1 MVFWLLGII
10 LIIALIVSLI
20 IYRRWLER
28 KKQIA
33 VIKEKWGKPYY
44 TDINFALASIYLDA
58 NPEANKITG
67 DTANDLD
74 LDNIF
79 AYIDR
84 TNSKPGQQYLYNK
97 LHNPELDIVV
107 LKQLDKDVT
116 SLGNDRTKQEKIELE
131 LSKLNSNNAYYLPEL
146 FVKEQQA
153 LFTPLQTSYI
163 QISWILMIGLILMLC
178 LVTSQVYFLA
188 LIGLAVVNTIIHYKN
203 KGKIAQYTHSLPQLL
218 ILNKVGRWL
227 ILNVGE
233 RGNETVFNSL
243 NKLDKLKRSLLFV
256 NFQNSIGGDPIDIFA
271 AMFEFIKTIFLLES
285 LMFITSIRQVNK
297 YRKEIETIYKYV
309 AEIDMLISIDSVRI
323 GLPYYAKPEFTSGD
337 QELKITELYHPLVE
351 NCIANSIC
359 SNLNKGGLI
368 TGSNMSGKTTF
379 IRAVAL
385 NTLLAQTIYTCC
397 AKEYHAPL
405 LNIHTSIRVSD
416 DIEEHKSYF
425 QAEAL
430 AVLDIVN
437 RCGIDEPFRSLVIID
452 EIFRGTNT
460 IERIAAAKSVLS
472 YLTANRNFVFVSTHD
487 LELAELLGDEYAIY
501 SFEEMVNDKRLV
513 FDYKIKEGLL
523 KNKNGIAILQFL
535 GYPQSV
541 VDDAAKVSLLLR
553 EKYQL

>member
-1 MVFWLLGII
+1 MIYWVLGII
-10 LIIALIVSLI
+10 LIIALIVSLAF
-20 IYRRWLER
+20 YKRWLET
-28 KKQIA
+28 KKKIA
-33 VIKEKWGKPYY
+33 AIKEKWGKPYY
-44 TDINFALASIYLDA
+44 NDQNFNLVRLYLNSDGD
-58 NPEANKITG
+58 PGKITG
-67 DTANDLD
+67 TTANDLD
-74 LDNIF
+74 LDNVF

-84 TNSKPGQQYLYNK
+84 TNSKPGQQYLYKK
-97 LHNPELDIVV
+97 LHDPELDIDL

-116 SLGNDRTKQEKIELE
+116 SLGKDRNKQEIIELE
-131 LSKLNSNNAYYLPEL
+131 LSKLNTQNAYYLPEL
-146 FVKEQQA
+146 FVKEQQP

-163 QISWILMIGLILMLC
+163 QISWIVMICLIVMLC
-178 LVTSQVYFLA
+178 LVHSQVYFLA
-188 LIGLAVVNTIIHYKN
+188 LLGLAILNTALHYKN
-203 KGKIAQYTHSLPQLL
+203 KGKVAQYTHSLPQLL
-218 ILNKVGRWL
+218 ALNKVGWWL
-227 ILNVGE
+227 IKNVAE
-233 RGNETVFNSL
+233 RGNETVLNSL
-243 NKLDKLKRSLLFV
+243 SKVDKLKRSLLFV
-256 NFQNSIGGDPIDIFA
+256 NFQNGIGSDPTDIFA
-271 AMFEFIKTIFLLES
+271 AIFEFIKTVFLLEP
-285 LMFITSIRQVNK
+285 LMFITSIKRVNK
-297 YRKEIETIYKYV
+297 SLKEIEAVYKYV
-309 AEIDMLISIDSVRI
+309 AEIDILISIDSVRV
-323 GLPYYAKPEFTSGD
+323 GLPYYAKPEFSTSD
-337 QELKITELYHPLVE
+337 SELKITELYHPLVE
-351 NCIANSIC
+351 NCVANSIF
-359 SNLNKGGLI
+359 STVDKGGLI

-397 AKEYHAPL
+397 AKEYNAPL

-501 SFEEMVNDKRLV
+501 SFEELVDDKRLV

-523 KNKNGIAILQFL
+523 KNKNGIAILQSL

-541 VDDAAKVSLLLR
+541 VDDAGKVSEQLR

>member
-1 MVFWLLGII
+1 MIYWVLGII
-10 LIIALIVSLI
+10 LIIGLIVSLA
-20 IYRRWLER
+20 IYKRQLET
-28 KKQIA
+28 KKRIA
-33 VIKEKWGKPYY
+33 AIREKWGNPYY
-44 TDINFALASIYLDA
+44 NDLNFNLARLYLDSDVE
-58 NPEANKITG
+58 NNKITG

-79 AYIDR
+79 AFIDR
-84 TNSKPGQQYLYNK
+84 TNSKPGQQYLYKK
-97 LHNPELDIVV
+97 LHDPELDIDV
-107 LKQLDKDVT
+107 LKQLDKDVI
-116 SLGNDRTKQEKIELE
+116 SLGKDRVKQEKIELQ
-131 LSKLNSNNAYYLPEL
+131 LSKLNSKNAYYLPEL
-146 FVKEQQA
+146 FVKEQQP

-163 QISWILMIGLILMLC
+163 QISWIVMICLIVMLC
-178 LVTSQVYFLA
+178 LITSQVYFLA
-188 LIGLAVVNTIIHYKN
+188 LIGLALVNTALHYKN

-227 ILNVGE
+227 IMNVAQ
-233 RGNETVFNSL
+233 RGNENILHSL

-256 NFQNSIGGDPIDIFA
+256 NFQNNISGDPIDVFA
-271 AMFEFIKTIFLLES
+271 AIFEFIKTIFLLES
-285 LMFITSIRQVNK
+285 LMFITSIKRVNK
-297 YRKEIETIYKYV
+297 SRKEIEIIYKYV
-309 AEIDMLISIDSVRI
+309 AEIDILISIDSVRI
-323 GLPYYAKPEFTSGD
+323 GLPYYAKPEFSASD
-337 QELKITELYHPLVE
+337 SDLKITELYHPLVE
-351 NCIANSIC
+351 NCVANSIF
-359 SNLNKGGLI
+359 SSVDKGGLI

-405 LNIHTSIRVSD
+405 LAIHTSIRVSD

-437 RCGIDEPFRSLVIID
+437 KCGINEPFRSLVIID

-472 YLTANRNFVFVSTHD
+472 YLTTNRNFVFVSTHD

-501 SFEEMVNDKRLV
+501 SFEELVNDKRLV

-523 KNKNGIAILQFL
+523 KNKNGIAILQSL

-541 VDDAAKVSLLLR
+541 VDDAGKVSEQLR

>member
-1 MVFWLLGII
+1 MIYWLLGII
-10 LIIALIVSLI
+10 LIIAAIVSLI
-20 IYRRWLER
+20 VYRKRLEKQ
-28 KKQIA
+28 KKVA
-33 VIKEKWGKPYY
+33 VIQEKWGKPYY
-44 TDINFALASIYLDA
+44 TDMNAGLVRLYLDA
-58 NPEANKITG
+58 NPQANKITS

-84 TNSKPGQQYLYNK
+84 TNSKPGQQYLYKK
-97 LHNPELDIVV
+97 LHNPDLDIDL

-116 SLGNDRTKQEKIELE
+116 SLGKDRVKQEKIEME

-146 FVKEQQA
+146 FVKEQQP

-163 QISWILMIGLILMLC
+163 QISWLVMIGLIVMLC

-188 LIGLAVVNTIIHYKN
+188 LIGLAVVNTILHYKN

-227 ILNVGE
+227 IVNIAE
-233 RGNETVFNSL
+233 RGNETVLNSL

-256 NFQNSIGGDPIDIFA
+256 NFQNSISGDPLDIFA
-271 AMFEFIKTIFLLES
+271 AIFEFIKTIFLLES

-297 YRKEIETIYKYV
+297 YRKEIETVYKYV
-309 AEIDMLISIDSVRI
+309 AEIDVLISINSVRI
-323 GLPYYAKPEFTSGD
+323 GLPYFAKPEFSAND
-337 QELKITELYHPLVE
+337 QELSIIELYHPLVD
-351 NCIANSIC
+351 NCVANSIVA
-359 SNLNKGGLI
+359 NVNKGGLI

-397 AKEYHAPL
+397 AKEYRSPL

-437 RCGIDEPFRSLVIID
+437 KCGVNEPFRSLVIID

-501 SFEEMVNDKRLV
+501 SFEELVNDKRLV
-513 FDYKIKEGLL
+513 FDYKIKQGLL
-523 KNKNGIAILQFL
+523 KNKNGIAILQSL

-541 VDDAAKVSLLLR
+541 VDDAGKASEQLR

>member
-1 MVFWLLGII
+1 MIYWVLGII
-10 LIIALIVSLI
+10 LIIGLIVSLA
-20 IYRRWLER
+20 IYKRRLET
-28 KKQIA
+28 KKKIA
-33 VIKEKWGKPYY
+33 AIKEKWGKPYY
-44 TDINFALASIYLDA
+44 NDVNFNLASLYLDSDA
-58 NPEANKITG
+58 ENNKITG

-84 TNSKPGQQYLYNK
+84 TNSKPGQQYLYKK
-97 LHNPELDIVV
+97 LHYPELDIDV
-107 LKQLDKDVT
+107 LKQLDKDVLT
-116 SLGNDRTKQEKIELE
+116 LAKDRGKQERIELE
-131 LSKLNSNNAYYLPEL
+131 LSKLNTKNACYLPEL

-163 QISWILMIGLILMLC
+163 QISWIVMTCLIVMLS
-178 LVTSQVYFLA
+178 LVHSQIYFLV
-188 LIGLAVVNTIIHYKN
+188 LIGLAILNTVLHYKN
-203 KGKIAQYTHSLPQLL
+203 KGKVAQYTHSLPQLL
-218 ILNKVGRWL
+218 LLNKVGWWL
-227 ILNVGE
+227 IRNVAVC
-233 RGNETVFNSL
+233 GNETVLNSL
-243 NKLDKLKRSLLFV
+243 SKVDKLKRSLLFV
-256 NFQNSIGGDPIDIFA
+256 NFQNGIGSDPSDVFA
-271 AMFEFIKTIFLLES
+271 AIFEFIKTVFLLEP
-285 LMFITSIRQVNK
+285 LMFITSIKRVNK
-297 YRKEIETIYKYV
+297 SRKEIETIYKYV
-309 AEIDMLISIDSVRI
+309 AEIDVLISIDSVRV
-323 GLPYYAKPEFTSGD
+323 GLPYYAKPEFSDGD
-337 QELKITELYHPLVE
+337 SELNITELYHLLVE
-351 NCIANSIC
+351 NCVANSIF
-359 SNLNKGGLI
+359 SNVDKGGLI

-379 IRAVAL
+379 IRAVAI

-397 AKEYHAPL
+397 AKAYKAPL

-437 RCGIDEPFRSLVIID
+437 RCGINEPFRSLVIID

-501 SFEEMVNDKRLV
+501 SFEELVDDKRLV

-523 KNKNGIAILQFL
+523 KNKNGIAILQSL

-541 VDDAAKVSLLLR
+541 VNDAGEVSEQLR

>member
-1 MVFWLLGII
+1 MIYWVLGII
-10 LIIALIVSLI
+10 LIIGLIVSLA
-20 IYRRWLER
+20 IYKRQLET
-28 KKQIA
+28 KKRIA
-33 VIKEKWGKPYY
+33 AIREKWGKPYY
-44 TDINFALASIYLDA
+44 NDVNFSLAGLYLDSDVRH
-58 NPEANKITG
+58 NKITG

-79 AYIDR
+79 AFIDR
-84 TNSKPGQQYLYNK
+84 TNSKPGQQYLYKK
-97 LHNPELDIVV
+97 LHDPELDIDV
-107 LKQLDKDVT
+107 LKQLDKDVI
-116 SLGNDRTKQEKIELE
+116 SLGKDRVKQEKIELQ
-131 LSKLNSNNAYYLPEL
+131 LSKLNSKNAYYLPEL
-146 FVKEQQA
+146 FVKEQQP

-163 QISWILMIGLILMLC
+163 QISWIVMICLIVMLC
-178 LVTSQVYFLA
+178 LINSQVYFLA
-188 LIGLAVVNTIIHYKN
+188 LITLALVNTALHYKN

-218 ILNKVGRWL
+218 VLNKVGRWL
-227 ILNVGE
+227 IMNVAE
-233 RGNETVFNSL
+233 RGNENVLNSL
-243 NKLDKLKRSLLFV
+243 NNLDKLKRSLLFV
-256 NFQNSIGGDPIDIFA
+256 NFQNSISGDPIDIIA
-271 AMFEFIKTIFLLES
+271 AIFEFIKTIFLLES
-285 LMFITSIRQVNK
+285 LMFITSIRRVNK
-297 YRKEIETIYKYV
+297 SRKEIETVYKYV
-309 AEIDMLISIDSVRI
+309 AEIDILISIDSVRI
-323 GLPYYAKPEFTSGD
+323 GLPYYAKPEFSVSD
-337 QELKITELYHPLVE
+337 SELKITELYHPLVE
-351 NCIANSIC
+351 NCVANSIF
-359 SNLNKGGLI
+359 SNVDKGGLI

-397 AKEYHAPL
+397 AKEYQAPL

-437 RCGIDEPFRSLVIID
+437 KCGINEPFRSLVIID

-487 LELAELLGDEYAIY
+487 LELAELLGDEYVIY
-501 SFEEMVNDKRLV
+501 SFEELVDDKRLV

-523 KNKNGIAILQFL
+523 KNKNGIAILQSL

-541 VDDAAKVSLLLR
+541 VNDAGKVSEQLR